1 MPFCLVE
8 NTRFAR
14 IFGLRFFLFVMLFL
28 GYEYGSAIYASGPVR
43 TGQFGKDTTS
53 VGLLLKKAKQMSSDG
68 LPDSARIYYKRAGKI
83 AREIGFNEGLFSYFS
98 GYANFLYGQL
108 DFNGALKISEEQ
120 LKLGQQLK
128 DTKRV
133 ATAYNNIALQH
144 HALGNLSSAAEFFLK
159 AMKIS
164 ENQDDPFNKR
174 KYYTNLA
181 SVFIDLKDK
190 KNSVFYAEKG
200 YEIALKLKDSVQIAR
215 SLINLS
221 ASEELSGQRD
231 LAIQHLHQIA
241 NFGKKLNE
249 VYLEVHA
256 YVNLG
261 DIENRKKEYQSALD
275 YYLKAEALLKSAPD
289 QDYSMYVNYGLSNSY
304 QNLGNYR
311 KASAHFNKVIGE
323 AETLMPKNDLQE
335 VYMLGAI
342 IREHL
347 GQPAGALEMLK
358 KYTALNDS
366 LLNATTRKVIH
377 ETEIKYQT
385 SLKEKAIA
393 QQKLQ
398 LSKNQLELQQ
408 KNRWIW
414 SSVIVILLL
423 LAVCC
428 IIYLIYRNK
437 HQSVELSLLKAQIHP
452 HFLFNTLNNLYA
464 LTLSKS
470 DESPG
475 VVLGLAEI
483 LRYILYE
490 CNTPSIDLKKEMH
503 MIKRYIFLEK
513 IRYRNRLEVNLN
525 IEENNDGYE
534 IAPLLLLPLVE
545 NAFKHGISKLVEEG
559 WINIESR
566 IKDNQFLFKI
576 SNNRVPGALRPTQ
589 PSKYGNIG
597 LQNIKKRLN
606 ILYPDQHSLRIIEE
620 DDVFVVILKVDL
632 K

>member
-1 MPFCLVE
+1 MLVCVIE
-8 NTRFAR
+8 KSLFQ
-14 IFGLRFFLFVMLFL
+14 RFFGFLNSLFWLLFL
-28 GYEYGSAIYASGPVR
+28 GFGHWSVIFASAENGTELYK
-43 TGQFGKDTTS
+43 KDTVS
-53 VGLLLKKAKQMSSDG
+53 VRLLLKIAKQMSADG
-68 LPDSARIYYKRAGKI
+68 LTDSARIYYENAGKI
-83 AREIGFNEGLFSYFS
+83 AHEIGFNEGRFSYFS
-98 GYANFLYGQL
+98 GYANFLYAQL
-108 DFNGALKISEEQ
+108 DFNGALRISEEQ

-128 DTKRV
+128 DTKRI

-144 HALGNLSSAAEFFLK
+144 HALGNLSMAAEYFVK
-159 AMKIS
+159 AMKLS
-164 ENQDDPFNKR
+164 ENQGDPFNQR

-190 KNSVFYAEKG
+190 KNSVFYAKKG
-200 YEIALKLKDSVQIAR
+200 YELALKLKDSVQIAR

-231 LAIQHLHQIA
+231 LAIQHLFQIA
-241 NFGKKLNE
+241 DFGKKLNDL
-249 VYLEVHA
+249 YLEVHA
-256 YVNLG
+256 FVNLG
-261 DIENRKKEYQSALD
+261 DIENRRKDYKKALYYYQ
-275 YYLKAEALLKSAPD
+275 KADALLKTAPD

-311 KASAHFNKVIGE
+311 KASFHFNKVIGA

-342 IREHL
+342 IREHV
-347 GQPAGALEMLK
+347 GQPVAALEMLK

-366 LLNATTRKVIH
+366 LLNATTQKVIH

-393 QQKLQ
+393 QQKLE
-398 LSKNQLELQQ
+398 LSKSQLELQQ

-414 SSVIVILLL
+414 ISAIVILLL
-423 LAVCC
+423 IAVFC
-428 IIYLIYRNK
+428 IVYLIYRNK

-490 CNTPSIDLKKEMH
+490 CNTASIDLKKEMH

-525 IEENNDGYE
+525 IEENIDGYE

-566 IKDNQFLFKI
+566 IKENQFLFKI
-576 SNNRVPGALRPTQ
+576 SNNRATGNMLPAQ

-597 LQNIKKRLN
+597 LRNIKKRLS
-606 ILYPDQHSLRIIEE
+606 ILYPEKHTLRIIEE
-620 DDVFVVILKVDL
+620 DEVFVVILKVDL